1 MPHHMDELDL
11 EALVNHFGGG
21 KKKKINSEKGGLKQG
36 EALLAKDLTLP
47 SVMPETTPN
56 YSPSLIDTP
65 EATVEA
71 EKEPLRQIEDILLA
85 LEKFSPEEVREKS
98 GKKWFDA
105 KLNRRHEAIV
115 RIKKAEG
122 KMSGL
127 MGEGVDFSVKD
138 GQELL
143 DGIYYMSQPELRE
156 RHREDWLELKDFLEN
171 KAGLDTAEKI
181 LSFEKLYVEGKEA
194 ETALTRMTGPGEIDR
209 MIEIKDELLLIK
221 EYMSTGRFPKGW
233 GSAKRALEEKGVAV
247 TSYERMR
254 EMEKK
259 KKDLDIKIFG
269 RREVPS
275 KPVSAVENIS
285 GSWEKKY
292 KDDQMF
298 LALKQEVDSETWQKK
313 VFEWSQMNEKSR
325 DDSLLIYRALMKIKG
340 SGEVTPESQR
350 LWNSQKSKLEELGL
364 ML

>member
-1 MPHHMDELDL
+1 MPPGDHDVEELDL
-11 EALVNHFGGG
+11 EALANHFGGG
-21 KKKKINSEKGGLKQG
+21 KKNKRSEKGGVKQS
-36 EALLAKDLTLP
+36 EALLAKDMASPGLTD
-47 SVMPETTPN
+47 MH
-56 YSPSLIDTP
+56 
-65 EATVEA
+65 EAAVEA
-71 EKEPLRQIEDILLA
+71 EKEPLRQIEDILLV

-115 RIKKAEG
+115 RIKKGEG
-122 KMSGL
+122 KLSSLMS
-127 MGEGVDFSVKD
+127 EGVGFSVKD

-171 KAGLDTAEKI
+171 KAGLDTAGAI
-181 LSFEKLYVEGKEA
+181 LSFEKLYAEGKAA

-209 MIEIKDELLLIK
+209 MIEIKNELLLVK

-269 RREVPS
+269 RRETPS
-275 KPVSAVENIS
+275 KPVSVVENVS
-285 GSWEKKY
+285 GSWETKYADKQLFQTLKKVV
-292 KDDQMF
+292 KED
-298 LALKQEVDSETWQKK
+298 LWQKK
-313 VFEWSQMNEKSR
+313 MEELSVLDEVTR
-325 DDSLLIYRALMKIKG
+325 DNKLMILMALIKIKSEG
-340 SGEVTPESQR
+340 MTTVEAWR
-350 LWNSQKSKLEELGL
+350 LWDSQKSKLEELGL